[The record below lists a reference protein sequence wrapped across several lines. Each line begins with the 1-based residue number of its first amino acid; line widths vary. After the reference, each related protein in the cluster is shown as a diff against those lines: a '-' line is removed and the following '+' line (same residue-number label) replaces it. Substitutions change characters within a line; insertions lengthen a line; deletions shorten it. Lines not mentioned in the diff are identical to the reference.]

1 MSSEEEPIHS
11 RKEEDLGVPAVSAAQ
26 GMSEMAKEESS
37 GTQEKK
43 EAKPRKVACIVKLEG
58 VTLKLTLSAKLL
70 EKPLDKAVIT
80 PFLGA
85 YNKKKSTQV
94 AADALECVTI
104 DGFTFKAN
112 LPHLATA
119 PCGSLFTSA
128 THEIELH
135 RSVATPDISD
145 NGAADNA
152 TTAATAAT
160 SNNAPAAAAA
170 ATSAVERVIA
180 AKHEFEILELPL
192 APQSQS
198 AVRKAYRKV
207 SLSVHPDK
215 VDHPKASEAFRR
227 TFDAMKLLL
236 DASRQSARLKQIE
249 RGEADDESD
258 ARLPA
263 ETRWWD
269 AATVSEMEQA
279 FHNLEEVSHSS
290 LWNTHCTRTPLFTYT
305 HPFIHA
311 FLPPCVFSSSRLRAP
326 LATRR
331 STTTYG
337 SIHQRRSGSARP
349 AWPSSSTPAIPPTST

>member
-1 MSSEEEPIHS
+1 MPSGCATGARRSTARRRRAAACVQNHSSGAGSVSEMQEAEASMAEDKGVPVVRLDCSEVKKGLCELAALRGDGGLEGADGARAQEGVGENCEFGGGSGRPTPCERAVLTNLCFGGSGCAAIECSERRHHNFHRKICKAHALAAATMSSEEEPAPV
-11 RKEEDLGVPAVSAAQ
+11 KEEDLRRSGRLRRAGDGGDGKGGVVRH
-26 GMSEMAKEESS
+26 
-37 GTQEKK
+37 TRKK
-43 EAKPRKVACIVKLEG
+43 GGQTASKVACIAAQG
-58 VTLKLTLSAKLL
+58 VDALKLTLSAKLL

-135 RSVATPDISD
+135 RSLSAPDISD
-145 NGAADNA
+145 SGAADNA

-192 APQSQS
+192 TPQSQS
-198 AVRKAYRKV
+198 AVRKAYR
-207 SLSVHPDK
+207 L
-215 VDHPKASEAFRR
+215 
-227 TFDAMKLLL
+227 
-236 DASRQSARLKQIE
+236 
-249 RGEADDESD
+249 
-258 ARLPA
+258 A
-263 ETRWWD
+263 E
-269 AATVSEMEQA
+269 
-279 FHNLEEVSHSS
+279 
-290 LWNTHCTRTPLFTYT
+290 
-305 HPFIHA
+305 
-311 FLPPCVFSSSRLRAP
+311 RAP
-326 LATRR
+326 R
-331 STTTYG
+331 
-337 SIHQRRSGSARP
+337 
-349 AWPSSSTPAIPPTST
+349 